1 MEEKET
7 RLPPEMPFSIPFILY
22 RKQNAVVIGE
32 EIVLF
37 TRGTYHR
44 GKRIV
49 RLVFQS
55 ESNRTLLIRNKRG
68 ELRDLNPNFSS
79 GNWFLHQVLLRDGES
94 LLIDSEYEI
103 FYSRRHDVRD
113 GARRLMAH
121 STHSVS
127 VRSVKLDPLVREN
140 MIGELERS
148 FIKGA

>member
-49 RLVFQS
+49 RLVFQGTK
-55 ESNRTLLIRNKRG
+55 E
-68 ELRDLNPNFSS
+68 
-79 GNWFLHQVLLRDGES
+79 
-94 LLIDSEYEI
+94 
-103 FYSRRHDVRD
+103 
-113 GARRLMAH
+113 
-121 STHSVS
+121 
-127 VRSVKLDPLVREN
+127 EN
-140 MIGELERS
+140 CVI
-148 FIKGA
+148 